1 MVSSRRELFLTRAQR
16 RTKIIATLG
25 PASAREEVIEGLWRA
40 GVDVFRLNMSHGAA
54 VEKEPLVAAIRALE
68 ERVGRPIAIMA
79 DLQGPK
85 LRIGTFAQGAIMLEQ
100 GARFTLD
107 SDPVPG
113 DERRVQL
120 PHPEIFAAAEA
131 GTELLLDDGRI
142 RLKVLRACTDRLETE
157 VLVGGRLSDHKG
169 VNLPGVVLPVSSLTG
184 KDLRDLEWALDQG
197 VDWIA
202 QSFVQRASDVAE
214 AKKLVAGRAGVLA
227 KIEKPSAVADIDAI
241 LETADAVMVARGDLG
256 VEIPLEE
263 VPGTQRRI
271 VRAAREAGK
280 PVVVATQM
288 LESMVSSPMPTR
300 AEVSDVAHAVESGAD
315 AIMLSAETAVGAYP
329 VEAVRIMHRV
339 ALQVERDPT
348 HGLKGTAHIV
358 PAETAEDAITAAA
371 RQVAETVHAKAIVT
385 FTTSGSTALR
395 AARERPQVP
404 ILVLTP
410 KQAVARRLCLAWGL
424 FTVKTRD
431 VASFEEMAGK
441 AKRMAL
447 RHGLAEGGD
456 RIAITAGY
464 PFGTPGATNLLH
476 LAYVTGDELRRKK
489 R

>member
-1 MVSSRRELFLTRAQR
+1 MVSSRRELFLKRARR
-16 RTKIIATLG
+16 RTRIIATLG
-25 PASAREEVIEGLWRA
+25 PASGDPEMIEALWAA

-54 VEKEPLVAAIRALE
+54 ADKEPLVAAIRALE
-68 ERVGRPIAIMA
+68 EKMGRPIAIMA

-85 LRIGTFAQGAIMLEQ
+85 LRVGRFKGGGADLAE
-100 GARFTLD
+100 GARFVLD
-107 SDPVPG
+107 LDPAPG
-113 DERRVQL
+113 DDRRAPL
-120 PHPEIFAAAEA
+120 PHPEIFQAARP

-142 RLKVLRACTDRLETE
+142 RLKVLKASRARLETE
-157 VLVGGRLSDHKG
+157 VVVGGRLTDNKG
-169 VNLPGVVLPVSSLTG
+169 VNLPGVVLPVSSLTD
-184 KDLRDLEWALDQG
+184 KDMRDLEWALDQG

-214 AKKLVAGRAGVLA
+214 TKKLIAGRAGLLA
-227 KIEKPSAVADIDAI
+227 KIEKPSAVADIAAI
-241 LETADAVMVARGDLG
+241 LEIADAVMVARGDLG

-263 VPGTQRRI
+263 VPGIQRRI
-271 VRAAREAGK
+271 VRLAREAGK

-288 LESMVSSPMPTR
+288 LESMVHSPMPTR

-315 AIMLSAETAVGAYP
+315 AIMLSAETAVGEYP
-329 VEAVRIMHRV
+329 VEAVKIMHRV
-339 ALQVERDPT
+339 ALQVEQDPAY
-348 HGLKGTAHIV
+348 GLKRIAHV
-358 PAETAEDAITAAA
+358 APTETAEDAITAAA

-410 KQAVARRLCLAWGL
+410 KIAVARRLCLAWGL

-431 VASFEEMAGK
+431 VTSFEEMAGK

-456 RIAITAGY
+456 RIAITAGF

-476 LAYVTGDELRRKK
+476 LAFVTGDELRHR
-489 R
+489 RG